1 MCRGIQSI
9 GLGGEK
15 EGERKGREVLRR
27 WKMGEEGR
35 IREKSMNEEQKKKRT
50 DGWKINLSQ
59 KHCLPFPPPMHLIVN
74 K

>member
-1 MCRGIQSI
+1 MRRGIQSI

-27 WKMGEEGR
+27 WKMGGEGC
-35 IREKSMNEEQKKKRT
+35 IREKSMNEEQKKKRIE
-50 DGWKINLSQ
+50 GWKINLYQ
-59 KHCLPFPPPMHLIVN
+59 KNTAFPSPHLIVN